1 MKRENS
7 IVVICV
13 FSKYLILVP
22 FHSTKKRGGLRCA
35 HLVPGSDKTTIED
48 EQQQNLHAEMYIT
61 DTTHPFPNPCGP
73 VGADEPKKGV
83 YLIKYTPHGIL

>member
-22 FHSTKKRGGLRCA
+22 FHNTKKRGGLRRA

-61 DTTHPFPNPCGP
+61 DTTHPLPNPCAQRGQMSRKR
-73 VGADEPKKGV
+73 VC
-83 YLIKYTPHGIL
+83 I